1 LAGQAVSGKQVQSEH
16 IELDLSH
23 LRSSDDL
30 ERVEV
35 SHLKIHTPTH
45 NCSANIQIEYDS
57 FCSLIN
63 WVVSTRLFSVDE
75 YAVINARKIKTDHR
89 PSLIFLMHTT
99 STRLCNVDHV
109 SIGSHHPLAIIAGP
123 CTLESLE
130 LGLEVGRHCK
140 AVCESYNLPYI
151 FKASFD
157 KANRSSIKSKR
168 GIGIEQGLE
177 HFAAIKQE
185 LAVPTTTDIHAP
197 EQAESIATVV
207 DLIQIPAFLCRQTDL
222 VVASAQA
229 CKEHNKALNIKKGQ
243 FLSPSEMGG
252 PIRKA
257 TEAGCDNLMLTERGT
272 FFGYHRLVN
281 DFIGIADMMELDCT
295 PFTDSGSPPVC
306 FDVTHST
313 QLPGSGEQTGGRP
326 DRALQLAK
334 AATAIGVHSL
344 FVECHPDP
352 KQAWSDGA
360 TQLGF
365 DAFEQVITQ
374 SASIHQASQ

>member
-1 LAGQAVSGKQVQSEH
+1 
-16 IELDLSH
+16 
-23 LRSSDDL
+23 
-30 ERVEV
+30 
-35 SHLKIHTPTH
+35 
-45 NCSANIQIEYDS
+45 
-57 FCSLIN
+57 
-63 WVVSTRLFSVDE
+63 
-75 YAVINARKIKTDHR
+75 
-89 PSLIFLMHTT
+89 MT
-99 STRLCNVDHV
+99 STSTSRSCTVGPI
-109 SIGSHHPLAIIAGP
+109 SIGEGHPLAIIAGP

-140 AVCESYNLPYI
+140 AVCDSLGLPYI

-157 KANRSSIKSKR
+157 KANRSSINSKR

-177 HFAAIKQE
+177 HFEAIKQE
-185 LAVPTTTDIHAP
+185 LNVPTTTDIHAP
-197 EQAESIATVV
+197 EQAEAIAEVV

-229 CKEHNKALNIKKGQ
+229 AAAKGGGVNIKKGQ

-252 PIRKA
+252 PVRKA
-257 TEAGCDNLMLTERGT
+257 TEAGCENLMLTERGT

-281 DFIGIADMMELDCT
+281 DFIGIADMMELDCSK
-295 PFTDSGSPPVC
+295 FTKLGSPPVC

-344 FVECHPDP
+344 FVECHPNP
-352 KQAWSDGA
+352 KEAWSDGA
-360 TQLGF
+360 TQVGF
-365 DAFEQVITQ
+365 DKFEETIFHVSMIRNAC
-374 SASIHQASQ
+374 SPSK

>member
-1 LAGQAVSGKQVQSEH
+1 MTTNPR
-16 IELDLSH
+16 I
-23 LRSSDDL
+23 
-30 ERVEV
+30 
-35 SHLKIHTPTH
+35 
-45 NCSANIQIEYDS
+45 CSVGDI
-57 FCSLIN
+57 
-63 WVVSTRLFSVDE
+63 
-75 YAVINARKIKTDHR
+75 
-89 PSLIFLMHTT
+89 
-99 STRLCNVDHV
+99 
-109 SIGSHHPLAIIAGP
+109 SIGQGHPLAIIAGP

-140 AVCESYNLPYI
+140 SVCESLRLPYI

-157 KANRSSIKSKR
+157 KANRSSINSKR

-177 HFAAIKQE
+177 HFQAIKQE
-185 LAVPTTTDIHAP
+185 LSVPTTTDIHAP
-197 EQAESIATVV
+197 EQAEAIADAV

-229 CKEHNKALNIKKGQ
+229 AAAKGGGVNIKKGQ

-252 PIRKA
+252 PVRKA

-281 DFIGIADMMELDCT
+281 DFIGIADMMELDCSKFST
-295 PFTDSGSPPVC
+295 LGSPPVC

-334 AATAIGVHSL
+334 AATAIGVHAL
-344 FVECHPDP
+344 FVECHPNP
-352 KQAWSDGA
+352 KEAWSDGA
-360 TQLGF
+360 TQVGF
-365 DAFEQVITQ
+365 DAFEEILKNATKVRAAITQ
-374 SASIHQASQ
+374 

>member
-1 LAGQAVSGKQVQSEH
+1 
-16 IELDLSH
+16 
-23 LRSSDDL
+23 
-30 ERVEV
+30 
-35 SHLKIHTPTH
+35 
-45 NCSANIQIEYDS
+45 
-57 FCSLIN
+57 
-63 WVVSTRLFSVDE
+63 
-75 YAVINARKIKTDHR
+75 
-89 PSLIFLMHTT
+89 MT
-99 STRLCNVDHV
+99 STSSSRICNVGPI
-109 SIGSHHPLAIIAGP
+109 SIGEGHPLAIIAGP

-140 AVCESYNLPYI
+140 AVCESLGLPYI

-157 KANRSSIKSKR
+157 KANRSSINSKR

-177 HFAAIKQE
+177 HFQAIKQE
-185 LAVPTTTDIHAP
+185 LGVPTTTDIHAP
-197 EQAESIATVV
+197 EQAEAIAEAV

-229 CKEHNKALNIKKGQ
+229 AAAKGGGVNIKKGQ

-252 PIRKA
+252 PVRKA

-281 DFIGIADMMELDCT
+281 DFIGIADMMELDCSKFT
-295 PFTDSGSPPVC
+295 PLGSPPVC

-334 AATAIGVHSL
+334 AATAIGVHAL
-344 FVECHPDP
+344 FVECHPNP
-352 KQAWSDGA
+352 KEAWSDGA
-360 TQLGF
+360 TQVGF
-365 DAFEQVITQ
+365 GVFEKILS
-374 SASIHQASQ
+374 SAANMNA